1 MSRQRRP
8 ASPSGRF
15 PGERHQSARSP
26 CRPRRRERSAE
37 PLRAGEVREDDCQIL
52 IVRIVRVRTENPPW
66 TANAGQETRSTPK
79 TSAKTI
85 KSETPPRQCIS
96 AHIPACIPRRK
107 KTPTRHRPAPV
118 FSTMPDHSKNPWHTP
133 AWRQRSRPKHNK
145 VQRKPA
151 LIHRKDRPPE
161 REAATI
167 REAHFRKRSSASCS
181 AAEAAKIARRMPVR
195 PSGEKNSMSKSPSRR
210 KRKTPSAPERPF
222 SSLQPP
228 SVRQRIPAKA
238 TCCLLG
244 ELCGLPQRLVN
255 HQTRDPKRA
264 HGPFPHG
271 GVSFRHSSSWR
282 SQRST
287 RLPRA
292 SISRCSASV
301 RPPRNAFR
309 FELLRDGR
317 QRRRTCAQFFQK
329 PILRF
334 AVRYHDPPPNYTA
347 TKDGYAL
354 LEQRD
359 SSCSSLS
366 GIWETTPDAER
377 LSR

>member
-26 CRPRRRERSAE
+26 CRPRRERTKRRA
-37 PLRAGEVREDDCQIL
+37 LRAGEVREDDCQIL
-52 IVRIVRVRTENPPW
+52 IVRIVRVRTGKSPLDGKRRAKKPE
-66 TANAGQETRSTPK
+66 ALRK
-79 TSAKTI
+79 LSAKTI

-96 AHIPACIPRRK
+96 APYSRLAYRRRK

-133 AWRQRSRPKHNK
+133 AWRQRSRPKAQQGAAKTCPHPPK
-145 VQRKPA
+145 GPSSGSARPRPYGSA
-151 LIHRKDRPPE
+151 LPQEIIRILFRSGKRAKIGRQDARPP
-161 REAATI
+161 I
-167 REAHFRKRSSASCS
+167 RRKKLHVQIAFK
-181 AAEAAKIARRMPVR
+181 AKAEDAVR
-195 PSGEKNSMSKSPSRR
+195 AGRGLFPACSRR
-210 KRKTPSAPERPF
+210 QCVNGFLQKRHVAS
-222 SSLQPP
+222 
-228 SVRQRIPAKA
+228 
-238 TCCLLG
+238 LG

-255 HQTRDPKRA
+255 HQTRIPQTCGM
-264 HGPFPHG
+264 GPFPHG

-301 RPPRNAFR
+301 GLQGTPFR

-317 QRRRTCAQFFQK
+317 RSRRTCAQFIPK
-329 PILRF
+329 ADL
-334 AVRYHDPPPNYTA
+334 AVR
-347 TKDGYAL
+347 
-354 LEQRD
+354 
-359 SSCSSLS
+359 
-366 GIWETTPDAER
+366 
-377 LSR
+377 